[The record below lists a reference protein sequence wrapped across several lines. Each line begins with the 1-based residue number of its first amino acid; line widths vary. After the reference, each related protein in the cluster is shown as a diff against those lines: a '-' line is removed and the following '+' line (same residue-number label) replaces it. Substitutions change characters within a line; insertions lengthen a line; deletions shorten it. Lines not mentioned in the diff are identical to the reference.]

1 MCETCR
7 KSLKR
12 SIYIQKMKTP
22 QRKRRRYVNNE
33 HVSRRV
39 RFSEQAINARI
50 GREISPAQVV
60 FVDEMRNP
68 ITFKSHIHLSI
79 SAVSTCLFNFSEVQI
94 PFDECSYTGVSF
106 FFSGKCFPVIFV
118 FGYDFVDIII
128 TVQYINYVLYATIII
143 GVLPKSVININ
154 LISLLLISI
163 RVMQFYQQWKL
174 IQNYTLHVFKC
185 PL

>member
-22 QRKRRRYVNNE
+22 QRKRCRYVNSE

-39 RFSEQAINARI
+39 RYSEQAINARI

-60 FVDEMRNP
+60 FADEMRNP

-79 SAVSTCLFNFSEVQI
+79 SAVSTCLFNFAEVQI
-94 PFDECSYTGVSF
+94 PCDECSYTGVSF
-106 FFSGKCFPVIFV
+106 FSSVGNVFQLFLFS
-118 FGYDFVDIII
+118 
-128 TVQYINYVLYATIII
+128 ATISSI
-143 GVLPKSVININ
+143 
-154 LISLLLISI
+154 LLLLFS
-163 RVMQFYQQWKL
+163 
-174 IQNYTLHVFKC
+174 T
-185 PL
+185 